1 MRIKNWNKNK
11 DFYEL
16 TPLIKRELLRVWIKI
31 QGERLDIKLSED
43 QVQDIY
49 NDNISNI
56 ENIFFPNTR
65 LIVKEYFE
73 NNI

>member
-43 QVQDIY
+43 QV
-49 NDNISNI
+49 
-56 ENIFFPNTR
+56 
-65 LIVKEYFE
+65 
-73 NNI
+73 